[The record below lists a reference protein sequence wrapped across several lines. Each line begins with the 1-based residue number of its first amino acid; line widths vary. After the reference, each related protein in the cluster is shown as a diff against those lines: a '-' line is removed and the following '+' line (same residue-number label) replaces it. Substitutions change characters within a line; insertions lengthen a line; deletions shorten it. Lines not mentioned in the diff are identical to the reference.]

1 MTGSLLSRLQ
11 KVDTALSDT
20 AGQCPGVFDVPVQ
33 FRPEPAAVVVNPGV
47 YELGDY
53 NVVHQLRGEHHQ
65 FYVEAD
71 VVTVR
76 AATPTGPLVPYENPI
91 VLEAVSRGQLLQP
104 VLDLFR
110 GGSFV
115 DVGKRISQGAAVV
128 FLTPDSKLVLLH
140 PGLFQTEELKGLFE
154 GSMCRNG
161 HPDAPIVL
169 YGDDDTLGPGATLE
183 PDGADAVDV
192 ENS

>member
-1 MTGSLLSRLQ
+1 MA
-11 KVDTALSDT
+11 DA
-20 AGQCPGVFDVPVQ
+20 AGQCPGVRDVPVK
-33 FRPEPAAVVVNPGV
+33 FRPEPLAVVVNPGV
-47 YELGDY
+47 DELVHY

-76 AATPTGPLVPYENPI
+76 AATPTGPLVPYKHPF
-91 VLEAVSRGQLLQP
+91 VLEAVSCSQLLQP

-110 GGSFV
+110 GGGFV
-115 DVGKRISQGAAVV
+115 DVGKRISQGAAAV
-128 FLTPDSKLVLLH
+128 FLTPDSKLVLLY
-140 PGLFQTEELKGLFE
+140 PGLFQTEELKSLFE
-154 GSMCRNG
+154 GSMGRNG

-169 YGDDDTLGPGATLE
+169 YGDDDTLSPVATLE
-183 PDGADAVDV
+183 PDGADVVDV